1 MLKQLTDAQKQA
13 LAERLSHAKQ
23 YEGLHEVDN
32 ADELRPLIAKA
43 PGGSN
48 LNLAVDGWCAHFVGS
63 IDAELGYAPYGGR
76 AAEIGAA
83 QVEIDPSIAPSGCTV
98 AFHGHAAFLDDVP
111 SHIFGGNQSNKVNS
125 LHMRYFGE
133 PIGYFI
139 PKEIAERITASS
151 IVEDS
156 PIRSYEYRHKVEGG
170 SWSPWKPCDAD
181 MPLSKCSDD
190 DIIAEY
196 TRRFGDPLEVGAED
210 TESEP
215 EPELPEGTISG
226 DALSEALLHQV
237 IIPHDCREKVWSID
251 EGKWIEG
258 LSPARFTDSEYKL
271 PTREEL
277 DEAVRITKVD
287 EMAYVAEV
295 WDCDDFARRFV
306 SKMHDQGIKTAGRV
320 KAWSGNH
327 AFNIVAIQGDPGD
340 PVEFIF
346 VEPQTDRIVEP
357 NSEDKYNISNALI
370 IIS

>member
-1 MLKQLTDAQKQA
+1 MLKQLTNAQTQA
-13 LAERLSHAKQ
+13 LAARLSHAKQ
-23 YEGLHEVDN
+23 YEGLHEVND
-32 ADELRPLIAKA
+32 AVKLRPLIAKA

-83 QVEIDPSIAPSGCTV
+83 QVEIDPSIAPPGCTV
-98 AFHGHAAFLDDVP
+98 AFHGHAALLDDVP
-111 SHIFGGNQSNKVNS
+111 QHIFGGNQSNKVNS

-139 PKEIAERITASS
+139 PKEIAELTEASS
-151 IVEDS
+151 NAPTPPVVED
-156 PIRSYEYRHKVEGG
+156 EGRQ
-170 SWSPWKPCDAD
+170 
-181 MPLSKCSDD
+181 LSDYSDD
-190 DIIAEY
+190 EIRAEY
-196 TRRFGDPLEVGAED
+196 TKRFGAPLEEDAED
-210 TESEP
+210 L

-237 IIPHDCREKVWSID
+237 IVPHDCREKVWSID

-271 PTREEL
+271 PTHEEL

-306 SKMHDQGIKTAGRV
+306 SKMHDHGIKTAGRV

-327 AFNIVAIQGDPGD
+327 AFNIVAVQGDQGD

-346 VEPQTDRIVEP
+346 VEPQTDQIVVP
-357 NSEDKYNISNALI
+357 YSEDKYNISNALI